1 MIEIIPDKFTRKEF
15 ITIIRS
21 QEKLIRKQD
30 KQISDLIDKQFKNC
44 NKLMGRELDMIL
56 HLVGKEIVNV
66 E

>member
-1 MIEIIPDKFTRKEF
+1 MIEIIPDKLTRKEF

-21 QEKLIRKQD
+21 QEEIIQKQD
-30 KQISDLIDKQFKNC
+30 KQISDLIDNQYKYG

-56 HLVGKEIVNV
+56 HLVGKKIVNV